1 MENNISG
8 KIVDVVNKRIFPG
21 VIYFENNRITKILET
36 NDVAPN
42 QYIIPGLVDA
52 HIHIESSMLSP
63 GGFAKLAVRQG
74 TIASVSD
81 PHEIANVLGMQGV
94 EYMIRDGNKVPFK
107 FFFGAPSCVPATP
120 FETSGAVI
128 GEKEIAKLLIRE
140 EIKYLSEMMNFP
152 GVIGGD
158 AEVSLKIMHAK
169 NSKKPIDGHAPGL
182 RGMELKKYINSGIST
197 DHECFTIEEAKEK
210 IENGMIVQIREGSAA
225 RNFDTLF
232 PLISEYPGNVM
243 LCSDDLHPDDLLK
256 GHINKLI
263 KKGLK
268 KGLDIFDLL
277 TAAIVIPNK
286 HYNLGLG
293 LLQENDP
300 ADMVVIDKLDNFKVK
315 QTYIDGKLVYDEG
328 KVLFDYE
335 NEEALNNFI
344 ASSIHT
350 SDLKVKAKGKKI
362 RVIKA
367 FDGELITG
375 EEIVSARI
383 NGSEVVSDPKNDIHK
398 IVVVN
403 RYKESKPVVG
413 FITGFGLT
421 NGAMASSIAHDSHNL
436 IAIGSNDTAIAKV
449 LNEVIESKGGIAVFN
464 EGKLD
469 SMQLRIAGLMSDDNP
484 EKVANDYER
493 INSVAA
499 EICTKVQSPFMTL
512 AFMALLVIPELKIG
526 DRGLFNVNEFKET
539 SIFV

>member
-8 KIVDVVNKRIFPG
+8 KIVDVVNKKIFPG
-21 VIYFENNRITKILET
+21 VIYFENNRIIKILET
-36 NDVAPN
+36 NDTVPD
-42 QYIIPGLVDA
+42 QYILPGLVDA

-63 GGFAKLAVRQG
+63 GGFAKLAVKQG

-81 PHEIANVLGMQGV
+81 PHEIANVLGMEGV

-128 GEKEIAKLLIRE
+128 GEKEIAKLLIRD

-152 GVIGGD
+152 GVIGD
-158 AEVSLKIMHAK
+158 DVEVSLKIKHAK

-197 DHECFTIEEAKEK
+197 DHECFSIEEAKEK

-232 PLISEYPGNVM
+232 PLISKYPGSVM

-263 KKGLK
+263 KNGLK

-300 ADMVVIDKLDNFKVK
+300 ADMVVIDKLDNFNVK
-315 QTYIDGKLVYDEG
+315 QTYIDGELVYDNG

-344 ASSIHT
+344 ASPVHSSEI
-350 SDLKVKAKGKKI
+350 KVEAKGDKI

-367 FDGELITG
+367 FDGELITE
-375 EEIVSARI
+375 EEIINARI
-383 NGSEVVSDPKNDIHK
+383 NGSEVVPDPENDIQK

-403 RYKESKPVVG
+403 RYKKSKPVVG

-421 NGAMASSIAHDSHNL
+421 NGAMASSIAHDSHNV
-436 IAIGSNDTAIAKV
+436 IAIGSNDAAIVRV

-464 EGKLD
+464 KGKLD

-484 EKVANDYER
+484 EKVANDYKR

-499 EICTKVQSPFMTL
+499 EMCTKVQSPFMTL

-539 SIFV
+539 SLFV

>member
-8 KIVDVVNKRIFPG
+8 KIVDVVNRKIFPG
-21 VIYFENNRITKILET
+21 VIYIKNNRIIKILET
-36 NDVAPN
+36 KDVVPD
-42 QYIIPGLVDA
+42 QYILPGLIDA

-63 GGFAKLAVRQG
+63 GGFAKLAVKHG
-74 TIASVSD
+74 TVATVSD
-81 PHEIANVLGMQGV
+81 PHEIANVLGMEGV

-120 FETSGAVI
+120 FETSGAII
-128 GEKEIAKLLIRE
+128 GEKEIAKLLNRD

-152 GVIGGD
+152 GVIGD
-158 AEVSLKIMHAK
+158 DTEVSLKMKHAI
-169 NSKKPIDGHAPGL
+169 NANKPIDGHAPGL
-182 RGMELKKYINSGIST
+182 RGKDLEKYINSGIST
-197 DHECFTIEEAKEK
+197 DHECFSIEEAREK
-210 IENGMIVQIREGSAA
+210 IEKGMIVQIREGSAA
-225 RNFDTLF
+225 RNFNTLF
-232 PLISEYPGNVM
+232 PLISEYPGSVM

-263 KKGLK
+263 KNGLK

-277 TAAIVIPNK
+277 TAAIVMPNN
-286 HYNLGLG
+286 HYNLGMG

-300 ADMVVIDKLDNFKVK
+300 ADMVVIDKLENFIVR
-315 QTYIDGKLVYDEG
+315 QTYIDGELVYDQG
-328 KVLFDYE
+328 KVLFDYKNEEVINFFVASPVHE
-335 NEEALNNFI
+335 NELRVA
-344 ASSIHT
+344 
-350 SDLKVKAKGKKI
+350 AKGEKI

-367 FDGELITG
+367 FDGELIT
-375 EEIVSARI
+375 EEKIVNARI
-383 NGSEVVSDPKNDIHK
+383 SGSEVVPDPENDIQK

-403 RYKESKPVVG
+403 RYKKSKPVVG

-421 NGAMASSIAHDSHNL
+421 NGAMASSIAHDSHNV
-436 IAIGSNDTAIAKV
+436 IAIGSSDSAIVRV

-493 INSVAA
+493 INNIAS
-499 EICTKVQSPFMTL
+499 EICMKVQSPFMTL

-526 DRGLFNVNEFKET
+526 DRGLFNVNTFEET
-539 SIFV
+539 SLFV

>member
-1 MENNISG
+1 MENKISG
-8 KIVDVVNKRIFPG
+8 KIVDVVNKKIFPG
-21 VIYFENNRITKILET
+21 VIYFEKNKITKILET
-36 NDVAPN
+36 NNAVPD
-42 QYIIPGLVDA
+42 QYILPGLVDA

-63 GGFAKLAVRQG
+63 GGFAKLAVRHG
-74 TIASVSD
+74 TVASVSD
-81 PHEIANVLGMQGV
+81 PHEIANVLGMEGV

-128 GEKEIAKLLIRE
+128 GSKEIESLLARD

-152 GVIGGD
+152 GVIGND
-158 AEVSLKIMHAK
+158 AEVSLKLKFAK
-169 NSKKPIDGHAPGL
+169 DANKPVDGHAPGL
-182 RGMELKKYINSGIST
+182 RGKELKKYINSGIST
-197 DHECFTIEEAKEK
+197 DHECFSIEEAREK
-210 IENGMIVQIREGSAA
+210 IINGMIVQIREGSAA
-225 RNFDTLF
+225 RNFETLY
-232 PLISEYPGNVM
+232 PLISEYPGKVM
-243 LCSDDLHPDDLLK
+243 LCSDDLHPDDLLN

-263 KKGLK
+263 KKGLS

-286 HYNLGLG
+286 HYNLELG

-300 ADMVVIDKLDNFKVK
+300 ADMVVIDKLDNFIVR
-315 QTYIDGKLVYDEG
+315 QTYIDGELVYDQG
-328 KVLFDYE
+328 KVLFDYQT
-335 NEEALNNFI
+335 EEAINIFV
-344 ASSIHT
+344 ASPVHKNELRVT
-350 SDLKVKAKGKKI
+350 ANGDKI

-367 FDGELITG
+367 FNGELIT
-375 EEIVSARI
+375 EEKIVNARI
-383 NGSEVVSDPKNDIHK
+383 SGSEVVPDPENDIQK

-403 RYKESKPVVG
+403 RYKKSKPVVG

-421 NGAMASSIAHDSHNL
+421 TGAMASSIAHDSHNV
-436 IAIGSNDTAIAKV
+436 IAIGSSDSAIVKV
-449 LNEVIESKGGIAVFN
+449 LNKVIESKGGIAVFN

-469 SMQLRIAGLMSDDNP
+469 FIQLRIAGLMSDDNP

-493 INSVAA
+493 INNIAS

-526 DRGLFNVNEFKET
+526 DRGLFNVNAFKET
-539 SIFV
+539 SLFV